1 MLIIDLDQPL
11 AIAKPLKIQEKPTEK
26 PISLTIKRED
36 FFREPKEQWKA
47 EYTHVDEKDKL
58 LRKFEEEE
66 SYIRHMRALNHQKF
80 FDQLGPDLMPIRG
93 ADFSE
98 VYEEQKV
105 YRERLKGLFIKREQV
120 ERTGKLNVPK
130 YLTDSELAR
139 MGALKHDRSNGYKL
153 INKLKKKLDEAK
165 LKDNVTRITD
175 LEAKIEDTGLKVMQ
189 YSHEIKKLE
198 DHGLVR

>member
-1 MLIIDLDQPL
+1 MLIIDLDQPST
-11 AIAKPLKIQEKPTEK
+11 IAKPLKIQEKTPEK
-26 PISLTIKRED
+26 PIPVWKEEVETPA
-36 FFREPKEQWKA
+36 FRGGQGV
-47 EYTHVDEKDKL
+47 VDEKDKL

-105 YRERLKGLFIKREQV
+105 FRERLKGLFIKREQV

-175 LEAKIEDTGLKVMQ
+175 LEAKIEETGLKVMQ

-198 DHGLVR
+198 DHGVVR

>member
-1 MLIIDLDQPL
+1 MLIIDLDQPSTL
-11 AIAKPLKIQEKPTEK
+11 AKPLKIQEKTPEK
-26 PISLTIKRED
+26 PIPVWKEEE
-36 FFREPKEQWKA
+36 EPPLSRGA
-47 EYTHVDEKDKL
+47 GHVDEKDKL

-80 FDQLGPDLMPIRG
+80 FDMLGPDLMPIRG

-175 LEAKIEDTGLKVMQ
+175 LEAKIEETGLKVMQ